1 VVPPRPEPEE
11 RPVAR
16 SSSTGAERGAGPRE
30 GGARE
35 RRPRDSSS
43 RGETRRDAGR
53 RESAQRESGR
63 RDAAARESARRDPT
77 RRESEPTGPKVD
89 AAELGLPTETDEQ
102 VRYLTTSYK
111 GVGKK
116 TAEKLVE
123 GFGGELF
130 TVLQKE
136 PERVQ
141 DVIPT
146 ARAETVLEQWKED
159 YDRRR
164 SRLEGGPEP
173 APGTE
178 GEPSERAVEAAADAR
193 TEVEPSREERIYA
206 TAERETA
213 PRPAEAVAEASD
225 FGAQPPRE
233 VPEPEPARAEA
244 PGAPAEAASA
254 RPEEPG
260 SELEGLEPSRLRGR
274 TTRGRRR

>member
-1 VVPPRPEPEE
+1 
-11 RPVAR
+11 VAR
-16 SSSTGAERGAGPRE
+16 SSSTGAERGAGRRD

-43 RGETRRDAGR
+43 RGETRRDSGR

-63 RDAAARESARRDPT
+63 RDSAAREGAGHDST
-77 RRESEPTGPKVD
+77 RREPEPTEPKVD

-164 SRLEGGPEP
+164 SRLESGPEP
-173 APGTE
+173 APGADE
-178 GEPSERAVEAAADAR
+178 KPSERETEAAADAR
-193 TEVEPSREERIYA
+193 TEVEPTREERIYA

-213 PRPAEAVAEASD
+213 PRPADAVAARSVL
-225 FGAQPPRE
+225 GAPSPRA
-233 VPEPEPARAEA
+233 EPDEPARSEVPA
-244 PGAPAEAASA
+244 APAEPAPPRS
-254 RPEEPG
+254 EEPG